1 MKVNNLDVTI
11 LSISVLIQI
20 IVNSSPEI
28 MVNSA
33 AVPWKRF
40 QNKVKSITTE
50 NVEPIPAQTY
60 PTMV

>member
-1 MKVNNLDVTI
+1 MII

-20 IVNSSPEI
+20 IVNSNPEI

-40 QNKVKSITTE
+40 QNNVSNITIE